1 MPNSVSPLLVR
12 VLTTEGELLIEI
24 DAERAPASAAGFL
37 RYVDEGRYVGGAFT
51 RTVNP
56 ANDQGSPPICVIQAM
71 AADPSDPLRI
81 VHEPTTQTGLSHL
94 DGVVSLPRLSGQ
106 GGSATGFVVC
116 IGDQPGLDAGAGRAD
131 DRAGLAAFGR
141 LIDGGE
147 VARRIH
153 QAPTRP
159 DAPHPY
165 LKGQVIEAPITILAA
180 RREPPTDAGRLKAL
194 AEDYW
199 AFRNS
204 EFPIEAS
211 AAGVP
216 GHGHRLDTVDLTDHA
231 RRAEVAVGLSR
242 RLGGVD
248 TGALSPEDAATRA
261 LLANQ
266 LELMIE
272 AWRLGAPLVPQLYLS
287 GFHDLPMMLAQ
298 STPLNGAQDI
308 EGLLA
313 RLEAMPG
320 FFAANIALIEAGA
333 AQGYRLPRPLLA
345 RVRGTIAASAADSGL
360 KRVLGARLAQPPSG
374 LGGAAMVALRVRV
387 EKAVE
392 EAVLPA
398 LRAFDAFLEARAEA
412 LCWDSTS
419 VCDQP
424 GGEAY
429 YRFKVRQQTTTELT
443 PEEIHQIGL
452 NEIARIQGELQA
464 VLGAAGFKGAARA
477 YADAL
482 DTRVEPSGE
491 RLLERARA
499 LAKRIDGRLPRII
512 GRLPRLTY
520 GVEPFTAEQSIN
532 MPPALAEPGPPDCTM
547 AGVYWLTALPERCPN
562 HLLAPLTLHEAWPGH
577 LMQFA
582 LAHELADLPAFRRA
596 CWSDYNGY
604 VEGWALYCERLGHD
618 LGLYEDPADHFGA
631 LTFDLWRAA
640 RLVVD
645 TGLHWYRWERAKAVA
660 FMAEHTFMP
669 APTIETEVDRYIGMP
684 AQALSYKIGERAI
697 RGLRAEAEAV
707 LGERFSL
714 RAFHDAILATGP
726 VSLPML
732 EAAVRAWIDAERG
745 RNG

>member
-1 MPNSVSPLLVR
+1 MPNRASPLLVR

-51 RTVNP
+51 RTVSP

-71 AADPSDPLRI
+71 ASDSSDPLF
-81 VHEPTTQTGLSHL
+81 VAHEPTTQTGLSHL

-116 IGDQPGLDAGAGRAD
+116 IGDQPGLDAGTGRAD
-131 DRAGLAAFGR
+131 DRAGFAAFGR
-141 LIDGGE
+141 LIEGGE

-180 RREPPTDAGRLKAL
+180 RREPATDAGRLEAL

-199 AFRNS
+199 AFRNA

-216 GHGHRLDTVDLTDHA
+216 GHGHRLDNVGLTDHA
-231 RRAEVAVGLSR
+231 RRAEVAAGLSR
-242 RLGGVD
+242 RLGGIE
-248 TGALSPEDAATRA
+248 AASPEDAATRS

-266 LELMIE
+266 LNLMVD
-272 AWRLGAPLVPQLYLS
+272 AWRLGAHLVPQLYIY

-298 STPLNGAQDI
+298 STPLNSRRDI
-308 EGLLA
+308 EDLLV
-313 RLEAMPG
+313 RMEAMPG
-320 FFAANIALIEAGA
+320 FFEANIAVLEAGA
-333 AQGYRLPRPLLA
+333 AEGYRLPRRILP
-345 RVRGTIAASAADSGL
+345 RVRGMIAAQVANSGVG
-360 KRVLGARLAQPPSG
+360 RVLRARLARPPWEQGDAVMEG
-374 LGGAAMVALRVRV
+374 LRARAEQAL
-387 EKAVE
+387 EQ
-392 EAVLPA
+392 AVLPA
-398 LRAFDAFLEARAEA
+398 LRGFDVFLRDNAER
-412 LCWDSTS
+412 LCFDSAS

-424 GGEAY
+424 RGEDY
-429 YRFKVRQQTTTELT
+429 YRFKVAQQTTTSLS

-452 NEIARIQGELQA
+452 DEIARIHGEVRS
-464 VLGAAGFKGAARA
+464 VLAAAGYARSARA
-477 YADAL
+477 YAEQLDAA
-482 DTRVEPSGE
+482 VEPSGE

-499 LAKRIDGRLPRII
+499 LAKRIDGLLPAVI

-520 GVEPFTAEQSIN
+520 GVEPFTAEQSVN
-532 MPPALAEPGPPDCTM
+532 MPPAMAEPGPPDCSM
-547 AGVYWLTALPERCPN
+547 PGVYWLTALPERCPN
-562 HLLAPLTLHEAWPGH
+562 HLLTPLGLHEAWPGH

-582 LAHELADLPAFRRA
+582 LANELADLPAFRRA

-618 LGLYEDPADHFGA
+618 LGLYDDPADHFGA

-645 TGLHWYRWERAKAVA
+645 TGLHWYRWDRAKAVA
-660 FMAEHTFMP
+660 FMAENTFMP
-669 APTIETEVDRYIGMP
+669 KATIETEVDRYIGMP

-697 RGLRAEAEAV
+697 RELRAEAQAA

-714 RAFHDAILATGP
+714 RGFHDAILATGP
-726 VSLPML
+726 VSLPVM
-732 EAAVRAWIDAERG
+732 EAAVRGWIDAQRG
-745 RNG
+745 RND